1 VFRTLR
7 SGEYAA
13 FPVRPLARPQPA
25 PSPFPEPFPGRPDG
39 RVVPIGASDF

>member
-25 PSPFPEPFPGRPDG
+25 PSPFPER
-39 RVVPIGASDF
+39 GASSRSARRHVGPSDF